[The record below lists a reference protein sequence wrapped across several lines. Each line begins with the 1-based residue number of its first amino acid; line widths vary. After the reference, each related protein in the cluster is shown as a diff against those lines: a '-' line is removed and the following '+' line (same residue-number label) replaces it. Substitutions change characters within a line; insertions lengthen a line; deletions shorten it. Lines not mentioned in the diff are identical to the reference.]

1 MANSLTD
8 IPEVPQKLILD
19 KLDVPAILSLH
30 KTCIDYRNLI
40 EDYKPGKSELQI
52 QIDLKKESI
61 DYKLSWPADPG
72 STKTMKMGWNVR
84 ETHKNLNLTYSNLD
98 NGCQIIWKKEDLDP
112 RIFSNVQK
120 PKIKILK
127 DQKCLPTFLRDFQIF
142 MDLQR
147 TTVTFQKFVVNV
159 QENCEQ
165 EAGLLYFELE
175 KIFRKNRGIKI
186 QKLQI
191 QTFGN
196 QGVLAILPFLN
207 SENLERISI
216 ENAKK
221 GKEFLEKMEEIME
234 SEQWKMAKN
243 VDFREF
249 VVPWKLEKYLNFE
262 SFSIEIPKISN
273 QDMVDLRN
281 SILIG
286 AKFKTF
292 GINYQIYEDDYKLLE
307 SEFGRNMTTP
317 QSELSILAAWE
328 WKFPELKRNFVVF
341 LGGNYLSVQPLNLFE
356 DVEIIEINNQPNLP
370 VGNLFR

>member
-1 MANSLTD
+1 MVNSLTE

-19 KLDVPAILSLH
+19 KLDFPAILSLH

-61 DYKLSWPADPG
+61 DYKLSWPADPR

-84 ETHKNLNLTYSNLD
+84 ETYKNLNLSYSNLE

-112 RIFSNVQK
+112 RILFNVQK
-120 PKIKILK
+120 PKTKILK
-127 DQKCLPTFLRDFQIF
+127 DQKFLPTFLKDFQIL

-147 TTVTFQKFVVNV
+147 TTVIFRKFELNV
-159 QENCEQ
+159 QENCEE
-165 EAGLLYFELE
+165 EAGLLYLELE

-186 QKLQI
+186 RKLQI

-196 QGVLAILPFLN
+196 QGVLAILPFVN
-207 SENLERISI
+207 PENLERISI

-221 GKEFLEKMEEIME
+221 SEEFLEKMEEIME

-243 VDFREF
+243 VDFRRF

-262 SFSIEIPKISN
+262 SFSINIPRISN

-292 GINYQIYEDDYKLLE
+292 GINFQILEDDYKLLE

-317 QSELSILAAWE
+317 QPELSILAAWE
-328 WKFPELKRNFVVF
+328 WKFPEKKRNFVAF
-341 LGGNYLSVQPLNLFE
+341 LG
-356 DVEIIEINNQPNLP
+356 
-370 VGNLFR
+370 